1 MTKHFDNIS
10 FAKAHSK
17 KIALILVILSIGI
30 GIKVS
35 GLDQYLTL
43 EALRTYRQTLLE
55 FYHHNQA
62 LVLALYFL
70 AYVAATALS
79 IPGAAVMTLA
89 GGAVF
94 GLLAGT
100 LIVSFA
106 STLGATLA
114 FLASRF
120 ILRDWVQAKLGDK
133 LEKVNKGIE
142 EEGYLY
148 LFTLRLVPVFPFFA
162 INLLMGLT
170 NMSVRT
176 FYIVSQIG
184 MLPGTIVYVNAGK
197 ELGRISSLSDIMSF
211 RLITAFALLGI
222 MPLVAKKIV
231 FLVKSKR
238 EKIDGQ
244 I

>member
-1 MTKHFDNIS
+1 MPKYFSDISKKRLHF
-10 FAKAHSK
+10 K
-17 KIALILVILSIGI
+17 KIAVILIILSIGL
-30 GIKVS
+30 GIKLS

-43 EALRTYRQTLLE
+43 EVLRTYKQNLME
-55 FYHHNQA
+55 FYQHNQ
-62 LVLALYFL
+62 LQVLGLYSL
-70 AYVAATALS
+70 AYVVTTALS

-100 LIVSFA
+100 LVVSFA
-106 STLGATLA
+106 STIGATIA
-114 FLASRF
+114 FLTSRF
-120 ILRDWVQAKLGDK
+120 LLRDWVQAKFGDK

-142 EEGYLY
+142 GEGYLY

-162 INLLMGLT
+162 VNLLMGLT
-170 NMSVRT
+170 SMSART

-197 ELGRISSLSDIMSF
+197 ELGRINSLSDIMSL
-211 RLITAFALLGI
+211 RLIISFALLGI
-222 MPLVAKKIV
+222 APLAAKKMVSFIQA
-231 FLVKSKR
+231 KR
-238 EKIDGQ
+238 EKIHGR